1 MQMRPGVGWQY
12 ALTDLSLILFMISA
26 AALSHSGA
34 KAGGHGVKVPPKP
47 ILSAPPIVADPVAVW
62 RPGPGAPGLGAWL
75 ASTGRDARQRLTIV
89 ARYSGANAALASA
102 QAARLLAEAGPSAGK
117 VRIVV
122 EPDSADDL
130 SAALT
135 WDVPD
140 PALPVKQGTPR

>member
-1 MQMRPGVGWQY
+1 MEMRTGVGWQY
-12 ALTDLSLILFMISA
+12 ALSDLSLILFMISA
-26 AALSHSGA
+26 AALA
-34 KAGGHGVKVPPKP
+34 KAGGHGVK
-47 ILSAPPIVADPVAVW
+47 APPAPPVLAAPVVADPVAVW

-89 ARYSGANAALASA
+89 ARYSGANATLAA
-102 QAARLLAEAGPSAGK
+102 TNAARLLAEAGPSAGN

-140 PALPVKQGTPR
+140 LKQGPSR

>member
-1 MQMRPGVGWQY
+1 MQMRTGVGWQY

-26 AALSHSGA
+26 AALA
-34 KAGGHGVKVPPKP
+34 KSGGHGVKPPP
-47 ILSAPPIVADPVAVW
+47 PPVLAAPPIVADPVAVW

-122 EPDSADDL
+122 EPDSANDL

-135 WDVPD
+135 WDVSD
-140 PALPVKQGTPR
+140 MAPVKAATAKEGTPR